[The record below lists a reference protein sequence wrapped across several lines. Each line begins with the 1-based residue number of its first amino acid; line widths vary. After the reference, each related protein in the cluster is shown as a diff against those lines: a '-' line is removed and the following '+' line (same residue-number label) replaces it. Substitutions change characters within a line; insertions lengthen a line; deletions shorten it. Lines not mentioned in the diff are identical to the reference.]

1 MVDETKQQIYSP
13 GLGQEAT
20 EAAKPKPQVDPAG
33 LGLICFGFTTVMLS
47 LVNSGLVP
55 SAGMEVV
62 LPLAFVFGGLAQFYA
77 GTLEAKGGN
86 TFGMVA
92 FCSYGAFWVWFA
104 LMLWL
109 AGMGSLDLSDV
120 GNAINV
126 GLIVWGFF
134 TLYMWVSTFKL
145 NMALFGVFVTLWPT
159 YFLLGIGGITG
170 LPDVSLAGGALG
182 VLCGVIAMYTSFAI
196 VTNSTFKRTVIPVG
210 PLGDE

>member
-1 MVDETKQQIYSP
+1 MAEQTKP
-13 GLGQEAT
+13 HA
-20 EAAKPKPQVDPAG
+20 DPAG
-33 LGLICFGFTTVMLS
+33 LGLIGFGFTTIMLS

-62 LPLAFVFGGLAQFYA
+62 LPLAFVFGGLAQFFA
-77 GTLEAKGGN
+77 GTLEARAGN

-92 FCSYGAFWVWFA
+92 FCSYGSFWVWFA

-109 AGMGSLDLSDV
+109 GGMDSLDLSNV

-145 NMALFGVFVTLWPT
+145 NVALFGVFFTLWPT
-159 YFLLGIGGITG
+159 YFLLGIGGLTG
-170 LPDVSLAGGALG
+170 LHSVSVAGGGGLG

-196 VTNSTFKRTVIPVG
+196 VTNDTFGRVVIPVG
-210 PLGDE
+210 PLGDD

>member
-1 MVDETKQQIYSP
+1 MAE
-13 GLGQEAT
+13 
-20 EAAKPKPQVDPAG
+20 QVKSQADPAG

-47 LVNSGLVP
+47 LVKAGLIP
-55 SAGMEVV
+55 NGGMEVI
-62 LPLAFVFGGLAQFYA
+62 LPLAFIFGGLVQIYA

-92 FCSYGAFWVWFA
+92 FCSYGAFWVWFS
-104 LMLWL
+104 LLLWL
-109 AGMGSLDLSDV
+109 SGMNSLNLSHV

-126 GLIVWGFF
+126 ALIVWGFF

-159 YFLLGIGGITG
+159 YFLLGIGGMMG
-170 LPDVSLAGGALG
+170 LSTVTLAGGALG

-196 VTNSTFKRTVIPVG
+196 VTNDTFKRPVLPVG
-210 PLGDE
+210 PLGGD

>member
-1 MVDETKQQIYSP
+1 MASESEQQVDSS
-13 GLGQEAT
+13 GLGEEAQN
-20 EAAKPKPQVDPAG
+20 AADTKHQVDPAG

-47 LVNSGLVP
+47 LVNSGLIP
-55 SAGMEVV
+55 GDGIEVI
-62 LPLAFVFGGLAQFYA
+62 LPLAFIFGGLVQIYA

-92 FCSYGAFWVWFA
+92 FCSYGAFWVWFS
-104 LMLWL
+104 LLLWL
-109 AGMGSLDLSDV
+109 GGMESLDLTGI

-134 TLYMWVSTFKL
+134 TLYMWISTFKL
-145 NMALFGVFVTLWPT
+145 NAALFGVFVTLWPT

-170 LPDVSLAGGALG
+170 LDSVSLAGGAVG

-196 VTNSTFKRTVIPVG
+196 VTNDTFKRSVIPVG
-210 PLGDE
+210 PLGNH

>member
-1 MVDETKQQIYSP
+1 MAEETK
-13 GLGQEAT
+13 
-20 EAAKPKPQVDPAG
+20 PQANPAG
-33 LGLICFGFTTVMLS
+33 LGLVCFGFTTVMLS
-47 LVNSGLVP
+47 LVNSGLIP
-55 SAGMEVV
+55 SGGMEVI
-62 LPLAFVFGGLAQFYA
+62 LPLAFIFGGLVQFYA
-77 GTLEAKGGN
+77 GTLEAKAGN

-109 AGMGSLDLSDV
+109 GGMHSLDLSHV

-159 YFLLGIGGITG
+159 YFLLGIGGMLD
-170 LPDVSLAGGALG
+170 LPAVSLAGGAVG

-196 VTNSTFKRTVIPVG
+196 VTNDTFKRAVLPLG
-210 PLGDE
+210 PLGDD